1 MDVALAVFVGYLGD
15 SGQLLGG
22 DGAAHTAQA
31 QGEIVFLHLEH
42 KAVRF

>member
-1 MDVALAVFVGYLGD
+1 MDIAFAVFVGHRGD
-15 SGQLLGG
+15 GGQLLGG

-42 KAVRF
+42 KAARF